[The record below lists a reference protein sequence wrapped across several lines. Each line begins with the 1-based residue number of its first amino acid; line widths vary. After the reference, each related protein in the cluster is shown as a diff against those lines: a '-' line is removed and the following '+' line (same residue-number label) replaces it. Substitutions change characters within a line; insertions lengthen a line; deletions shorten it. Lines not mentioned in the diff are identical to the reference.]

1 MKYCY
6 SNFSATIQRVNRTYH
21 VGFIGLGQMGYPM
34 ASNLALKM
42 KPTSLKVMD
51 TNISSADR
59 LVKELGEKGVQA
71 HVASDFIEFSK
82 ADVII
87 TMLPAAAHVKQVVKS
102 LIPHL
107 KQGAYLIDSSTI
119 DPDTCKWIKE
129 FTSSKKVT
137 VFDAPVSGGTPG
149 AVAGTL
155 TFMVGSPSKSD
166 FEKVTLILHGMGKN
180 IVYCGGNGMG
190 QVAKI
195 CNNMMLGISMIAA
208 SETFALGASL
218 GMDPKLLAS

>member
-1 MKYCY
+1 MLKTPTLYR
-6 SNFSATIQRVNRTYH
+6 SYH

-34 ASNLALKM
+34 ASNLALKL
-42 KPTSLKVMD
+42 KPSSLKVMD
-51 TNISSADR
+51 VNVSSADR

-71 HVASDFIEFSK
+71 HVASDFSQFES

-102 LIPHL
+102 LIPNL
-107 KQGAYLIDSSTI
+107 KRGAYLIDSSTI
-119 DPDTCKWIKE
+119 DPETCKWVKE
-129 FTSSKKVT
+129 STSQKNVT

-166 FEKVTLILHGMGKN
+166 FDKVTPILQGMGKN
-180 IVYCGGNGMG
+180 IVYCGGNGNG

-208 SETFALGASL
+208 SETFSLGASL